1 MKKTYIEPSIEVHKI
16 ETANMIAESTPDVKI
31 GSGSVNAEDVGSRG
45 GSGWDDDE

>member
-16 ETANMIAESTPDVKI
+16 ETANMCTVSNPDVKI
-31 GSGSVNAEDVGSRG
+31 GTGSVNAEEVGSRG